1 MRHQLHFLILVLTAV
16 TSGEILPFG
25 SEGKKCDGSIVLL
38 TEETKT
44 VLHSSGETIYEFQN
58 TNKTIRINRAEAQ
71 GCGCFRIFTKR
82 NGRGASASLRSGEA
96 LTSDDR
102 TFIPVV
108 RSVVRLPCTKESK
121 SPLTTVSLVMALMAV
136 VSVVLVVIRRRN
148 SCSGYSSA
156 STAEE
161 IELDRNQN

>member
-1 MRHQLHFLILVLTAV
+1 MGTHYCDMRHQLHFLILVLTAV

-58 TNKTIRINRAEAQ
+58 TNKTIRIN
-71 GCGCFRIFTKR
+71 
-82 NGRGASASLRSGEA
+82 GASASLRSGEA
-96 LTSDDR
+96 LTSGDR

-121 SPLTTVSLVMALMAV
+121 SPLITVSLVMALMAV

-148 SCSGYSSA
+148 SCSGYSST